1 MWQIICTFVFGMNNF
16 EALRHRISQEL
27 QQLNE
32 LIANVLRS
40 DSELLQSVIDDYM
53 RAKGKQIRPILTIL
67 TAKAL
72 GEANDRTLN
81 GAAAVEL
88 LHNASLIHDDVVDES
103 PMRRGY
109 PTVNHIWDNH
119 IAVLAGDFFVS
130 RALACAAATGD
141 IRILKEMAAMG
152 TELSQGEMFQID
164 NAINHLPSR
173 DRYMNAIRRKTASLF
188 RCCVLTGGFSV
199 DAPQAQLDRLASFA
213 EKLGLCFQIRDD
225 IFDYFDSTE
234 IGKPTGSDLKEG
246 KVTLPLICALENA
259 DAAEREAMTAIL
271 AKTALLPDSDV
282 ATLVAFAKEHGGID
296 AAYATMDDIRSEAFA
311 YLESLPQ
318 SQWLDALRDIF
329 NYIIDRRN

>member
-1 MWQIICTFVFGMNNF
+1 MNNF
-16 EALRHRISQEL
+16 EVIRHRIEPEMRR
-27 QQLNE
+27 LNE
-32 LIANVLRS
+32 LIAEVLRS
-40 DSELLQSVIDDYM
+40 ESELLQSVIDGYM

-67 TAKAL
+67 TAKTL
-72 GEANDRTLN
+72 GEANERTIN

-109 PTVNHIWDNH
+109 VTINHLWDNH

-173 DRYMNAIRRKTASLF
+173 ERYMNAIRRKTASLF
-188 RCCVLTGGFSV
+188 RCCVLTGCYSV
-199 DAPQAQLDRLASFA
+199 DAPDEQSALLATFA

-259 DAAEREAMTAIL
+259 TAEEREVMTAIL
-271 AKTALLPDSDV
+271 AKTALLPDGDV

-296 AAYATMDDIRSEAFA
+296 AAYAAMDDIRREAFA
-311 YLESLPQ
+311 LTERLPQ
-318 SQWLDALRDIF
+318 SEWLDALRDIF
-329 NYIIDRRN
+329 NYIIDRHN